1 MTTNVKIEDITEKH
15 INDVKT
21 EKNST
26 KNLINDKLDKLLLE
40 LKIISNIKEYDKIC
54 VRDNIM
60 IDTPYLLQSVART
73 YNGDSREKSIKY
85 IQKII
90 DDIFEILDNLLED
103 AKNPLPTHA
112 SIHYY
117 SNKSQMEKVDFKDE
131 TITIYQKTN
140 QNLTES
146 ISGLQNLKITYL
158 NDISTTA
165 KLDMLIVKIQNRIN
179 KINSMMVLKN

>member
-1 MTTNVKIEDITEKH
+1 MADLKIIDVTEKH
-15 INDVKT
+15 LENTLNENAKKDIDVNDM
-21 EKNST
+21 
-26 KNLINDKLDKLLLE
+26 LDKLLLE

-60 IDTPYLLQSVART
+60 IDTPHLLQSVART

-90 DDIFEILDNLLED
+90 EEIFEILDNLLEE
-103 AKNPLPTHA
+103 AKKPLTGQS

-117 SNKSQMEKVDFKDE
+117 SNKSHINNINFKDE

-165 KLDMLIVKIQNRIN
+165 KLDMIIVKIQNRIN

>member
-1 MTTNVKIEDITEKH
+1 MATNMKIVDITDDK
-15 INDVKT
+15 INENK
-21 EKNST
+21 KPS
-26 KNLINDKLDKLLLE
+26 INNKLDKLLLE

-60 IDTPYLLQSVART
+60 IDTPHLLQSVSRT
-73 YNGDSREKSIKY
+73 YNGDSREKSIKH
-85 IQKII
+85 IQKVIE
-90 DDIFEILDNLLED
+90 DIFEILDNLLEE
-103 AKNPLPTHA
+103 AKKPLIPQT

-117 SNKSQMEKVDFKDE
+117 SNKSQMETIDFKDE

-179 KINSMMVLKN
+179 KINNMMVLKN

>member
-1 MTTNVKIEDITEKH
+1 MTDLKIVDISESHLNEEKTK
-15 INDVKT
+15 KT
-21 EKNST
+21 VT
-26 KNLINDKLDKLLLE
+26 KNTTNDKLDKLLLE

-90 DDIFEILDNLLED
+90 EEIFEILDNLLEE
-103 AKNPLPTHA
+103 AKKPITPQA

-117 SNKSQMEKVDFKDE
+117 SNKGQIESVNFKDE